1 MVPDLPLRRDGLGH
15 LENWLKGY
23 HLSADVQ
30 DDLSLPVRKVGGSVR
45 PILSEF
51 SSPPVSK
58 LAVSASPSLD
68 VDVTTKYQNFRP
80 SFQEIF
86 G

>member
-15 LENWLKGY
+15 LENWLKGH

-51 SSPPVSK
+51 S
-58 LAVSASPSLD
+58 
-68 VDVTTKYQNFRP
+68 
-80 SFQEIF
+80 
-86 G
+86 